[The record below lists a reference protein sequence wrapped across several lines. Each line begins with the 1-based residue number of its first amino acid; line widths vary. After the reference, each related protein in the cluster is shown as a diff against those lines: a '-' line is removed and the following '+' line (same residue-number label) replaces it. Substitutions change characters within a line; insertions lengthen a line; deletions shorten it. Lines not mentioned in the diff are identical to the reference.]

1 MIPSVQNPPM
11 SPMEIKI
18 FRQEMSRRV
27 KGELSL
33 QERQT
38 HRENASI
45 NRAVYKRIISNNGG
59 KNPILGF

>member
-11 SPMEIKI
+11 SLTEIKI
-18 FRQEMSRRV
+18 FRKEMSRRMR
-27 KGELSL
+27 GEFSP
-33 QERQT
+33 QEKKH

-45 NRAVYKRIISNNGG
+45 NQTVYKRIISNNGG